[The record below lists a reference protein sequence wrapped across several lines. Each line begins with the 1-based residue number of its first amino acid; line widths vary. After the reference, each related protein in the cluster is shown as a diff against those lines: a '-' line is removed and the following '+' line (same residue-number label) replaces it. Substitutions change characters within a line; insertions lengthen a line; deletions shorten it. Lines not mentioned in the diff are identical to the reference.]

1 MDSITLKW
9 KSAMAFDANIDGT
22 ELVIASPDSVD
33 KGLRPKPLMLVALAG
48 CTGLD
53 VASLVAKMRVELT
66 DLQIDTSAEKSETIP
81 TVYTS
86 FALTYRFYGT
96 DVSTEKLIKIV
107 TMSQQRYCGVSEMLH
122 RVAPLSYRILLN
134 DQQIYSA

>member
-9 KSAMAFDANIDGT
+9 KSAMAFDTNIDGMD
-22 ELVIASPDSVD
+22 LVIASPDSVD
-33 KGLRPKPLMLVALAG
+33 KGIRPKPLILVALAG

-66 DLQIDTSAEKSETIP
+66 DLQIDTSAERSTEIP

-96 DVSTEKLIKIV
+96 DVSVEKLIKIV

-122 RVAPLSYRILLN
+122 RVAPLSYRIMLN
-134 DQQIYSA
+134 DELIHSA

>member
-9 KSAMAFDANIDGT
+9 KHGMAFDTQIDGT
-22 ELVIASPDSVD
+22 NLVIASPDSPD

-53 VASLVAKMRVELT
+53 VASLVAKMRVELS
-66 DLQIDTSAEKSETIP
+66 DFQIDTSAEKSETIP

-86 FALTYRFYGT
+86 FSVTYRFYGT

-107 TMSQQRYCGVSEMLH
+107 TMSQQRYCGVSQMLH
-122 RVAPLSYRILLN
+122 SVAPLSYRVMLN
-134 DQQIYSA
+134 DQQIYLG